1 MTDARCEPPEGL
13 RERPGY
19 HWLRRADTENRTPP
33 VIWTWRTPEM
43 VWRSQGVERTPG
55 EMHHHYVAPVATP
68 DTVRALVEALEAA
81 DQFIRNGIELGFI
94 RMPSAG
100 TPDPALNTPGKV
112 EAALARAK
120 AEGLCPTPSPAAP
133 RT

>member
-55 EMHHHYVAPVATP
+55 EMHHHYVAPVASL
-68 DTVRALVEALEAA
+68 DTVRALVEALDGLLEDTQHATHHCGDPDCPVDAA
-81 DQFIRNGIELGFI
+81 R
-94 RMPSAG
+94 
-100 TPDPALNTPGKV
+100 
-112 EAALARAK
+112 AALARAK
-120 AEGLCPTPSPAAP
+120 AEGL
-133 RT
+133 